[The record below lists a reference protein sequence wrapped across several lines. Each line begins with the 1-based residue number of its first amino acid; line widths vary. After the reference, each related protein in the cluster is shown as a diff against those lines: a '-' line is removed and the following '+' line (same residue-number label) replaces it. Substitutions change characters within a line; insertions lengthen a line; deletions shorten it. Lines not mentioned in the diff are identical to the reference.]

1 MAAERQATF
10 GPAVL
15 RGGTGRRGCA
25 GRRHRRRGAAPR
37 SKRGPSRRSC
47 VRVAPTVTSRVEQL
61 ALRECRAPEC
71 RPHTTCKH
79 SWPMPKME
87 LHIKRWPAGQP
98 HITNALW
105 HCSIEAARHPSS
117 YHYTC
122 VPHFSAPLASCYG
135 RCAGSRSLLA
145 THPLVAAT
153 LLTSSKNNLK
163 TNINSD

>member
-61 ALRECRAPEC
+61 ALRAVHPNAG
-71 RPHTTCKH
+71 PTTCKH
-79 SWPMPKME
+79 SWPMPT
-87 LHIKRWPAGQP
+87 RWSCTSRGPAGQP

-105 HCSIEAARHPSS
+105 HCSRPRGIQRATTTHASHILA
-117 YHYTC
+117 
-122 VPHFSAPLASCYG
+122 PHLPLASCYG

-145 THPLVAAT
+145 THPPVAAT
-153 LLTSSKNNLK
+153 LH
-163 TNINSD
+163 

>member
-105 HCSIEAARHPSS
+105 HCSIEAAPGIHRATTTHAS
-117 YHYTC
+117 HILA
-122 VPHFSAPLASCYG
+122 PHLPLASCYG

-145 THPLVAAT
+145 THPPVAAT
-153 LLTSSKNNLK
+153 LHYSRNT
-163 TNINSD
+163 